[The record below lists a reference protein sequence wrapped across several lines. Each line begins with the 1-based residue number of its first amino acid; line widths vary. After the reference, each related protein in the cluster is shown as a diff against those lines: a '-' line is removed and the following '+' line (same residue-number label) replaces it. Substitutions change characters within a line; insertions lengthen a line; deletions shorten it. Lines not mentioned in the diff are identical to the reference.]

1 MSGFWS
7 SETMFQRLPSL
18 VEPFNTSRIKHCAYE
33 LSLGQEA
40 HITNTSDRS
49 DSTRLTTTL
58 QNDRVLIPPG
68 QFALLLTE
76 EYVKIP
82 DDALGFI
89 SIRSGSKLRGL
100 VNVSGFHIDPGYKGK
115 LIFSVFNAAT
125 TEIIISRGERMFM
138 LWYCNLDNQTTDLYS
153 GDYQY
158 RDKILDK
165 EIMNLQGPTYN
176 PTSLAERVRILE
188 EWRSSRRRW
197 KDMWQNFSLSLV
209 ARIVILI
216 LGLAIPF
223 VVGAFFF

>member
-1 MSGFWS
+1 
-7 SETMFQRLPSL
+7 
-18 VEPFNTSRIKHCAYE
+18 
-33 LSLGQEA
+33 
-40 HITNTSDRS
+40 
-49 DSTRLTTTL
+49 
-58 QNDRVLIPPG
+58 
-68 QFALLLTE
+68 
-76 EYVKIP
+76 
-82 DDALGFI
+82 
-89 SIRSGSKLRGL
+89 LRGL